1 MSNLMKNFTS
11 PRLNKIINAKRLAL
25 IILFIQGLVKL
36 IIISHVSTA
45 LEQWRLVLHTTGM
58 QVRFHNSKTEI
69 TPVIAVCNV
78 QLGLE
83 S

>member
-1 MSNLMKNFTS
+1 M
-11 PRLNKIINAKRLAL
+11 NKIINAKRLTL
-25 IILFIQGLVKL
+25 IILFIQGLVKFFIKL

-45 LEQWRLVLHTTGM
+45 LEQWRLELHTTGM